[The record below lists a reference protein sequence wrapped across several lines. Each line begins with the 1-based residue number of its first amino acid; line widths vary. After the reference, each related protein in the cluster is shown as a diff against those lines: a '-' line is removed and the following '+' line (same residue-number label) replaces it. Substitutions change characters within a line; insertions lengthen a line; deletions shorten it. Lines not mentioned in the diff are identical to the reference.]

1 MRDGRKGFGRRM
13 RLAAEALFA
22 FALPAIVCFGG
33 CGGIQAYRLEAD
45 GGKTYADSGTSQK
58 GGEMRQ
64 EAGGLRQTEDGC
76 MEPTGSLQLAG
87 SSSMEKLTDALAEC
101 FMERYPGIT
110 VTVQFT
116 GSSAGIESVLRGSA
130 DIAITSRELSEE
142 EKAGGLTGYAVALD
156 GIAVCVDSGNPVTE
170 ITWQQLRDIYTG
182 KITNWSSIGG
192 GDMPVVLI
200 GREAG
205 SGTREAFE
213 ELLGIRGRCT
223 YANELDSTGAVMAR
237 VASTP
242 GAVGYLSFDVLH
254 PAAEP
259 AEWKEAKGRG
269 SDGGGRVCAIALDG
283 IAPTAE
289 NVRDG
294 KYPLCRP
301 FLMVIRGELS
311 AQRDI
316 VRLWLRYAYSAEGQ
330 DIAEKVGLVKKAAG
344 KGE

>member
-1 MRDGRKGFGRRM
+1 M

-130 DIAITSRELSEE
+130 DIAMTSRELSEE
-142 EKAGGLTGYAVALD
+142 EKASGLTEYAVALD

-182 KITNWSSIGG
+182 KIMNWSSIGG

-223 YANELDSTGAVMAR
+223 YA
-237 VASTP
+237 
-242 GAVGYLSFDVLH
+242 VGYLSFDVLH

-259 AEWKEAKGRG
+259 AEWKGAKGRG

>member
-1 MRDGRKGFGRRM
+1 MRDGRKGLGRRM

-64 EAGGLRQTEDGC
+64 KAGGLRQTEDSC

-130 DIAITSRELSEE
+130 DIAMTSRELSEE

-237 VASTP
+237 IASTP
-242 GAVGYLSFDVLH
+242 GAIGYVSFDMV
-254 PAAEP
+254 ETDG
-259 AEWKEAKGRG
+259 KGRTG
-269 SDGGGRVCAIALDG
+269 QNVMALRLDG
-283 IAPTAE
+283 VEAEAE
-289 NVRDG
+289 NVRNG
-294 KYPLCRP
+294 SYPLCRP
-301 FLMVIRGELS
+301 FLMITRGEVS
-311 AQRDI
+311 AQEEL
-316 VRLWLRYAYSAEGQ
+316 VQAWFRYVFG
-330 DIAEKVGLVKKAAG
+330 EKGREIMTRAGLVMVE
-344 KGE
+344 KGIDDLSSQ